1 MKSAR
6 WSVRAR
12 LIALVL
18 AVHAFGLLL
27 GATLM
32 HRTGSARAHLA
43 DALPMTAVIALGVI
57 LVGVIAVLAIRRWLA
72 PLDRLRITLQRVN
85 DGDIDVR
92 AAVDT
97 DDEFEALGAG
107 IDNVV
112 AHRCSTLQIEGESYR
127 LHQSVGAIMQAVTRI
142 AGRDLSAHAPVRDD
156 ATGAIAEALN
166 TMIGDTAAVLRS
178 VTEVA
183 TNVAETTNL
192 VKSQS
197 DHIVMLA
204 RAERENLEECVNDLE
219 VAADAHSHIARMAI
233 ACAEAGEKA
242 LVATRIARVSVQNN
256 VSGFQSIRTTLADTE
271 RRVRL
276 LLDRCQEISGAVNLI
291 SHLTERTHV
300 LALNASMHASAVG
313 DAGRGFSAV
322 ADEVQRLA
330 ENTREMA
337 SQISD
342 IVQSVQAD
350 TADTMHSLQMLSEHV
365 QSGNELVDRSGR
377 DMQATEE
384 AAGNLVDLIRKIAA
398 AAATQRQISA
408 TIRQRTTAIIE
419 NVSRTGA
426 YLLGQAEHTDN
437 LAEQAMALVESVS
450 AYRLPEEDDET
461 SPRA

>member
-12 LIALVL
+12 LVALAL
-18 AVHAFGLLL
+18 TVHVVGLLL
-27 GATLM
+27 GAALM
-32 HRTGSARAHLA
+32 RRTGFVPARLA
-43 DALPMTAVIALGVI
+43 DAMPEIAVIALGVI
-57 LVGVIAVLAIRRWLA
+57 SVCVVAVMAIRRWLA
-72 PLDRLRITLQRVN
+72 PLDRLRVTLQRVN
-85 DGDIDVR
+85 EGDIDVR

-97 DDEFEALGAG
+97 GDEFEALGSG

-112 AHRCSTLQIEGESYR
+112 AQRCSTVQIEGESDR
-127 LHQSVGAIMQAVTRI
+127 LHQSVAAMMQAVTRM
-142 AGRDLSAHAPVRDD
+142 AGRDLSAHAPVRND
-156 ATGAIAEALN
+156 ATGPIAEALN
-166 TMIGDTAAVLRS
+166 TLIGDTAAVLRN

-192 VKSQS
+192 IKSQS

-219 VAADAHSHIARMAI
+219 VAADSHSHVARMAS

-242 LVATRIARVSVQNN
+242 LMATRIARVSVQNN
-256 VSGFQSIRTTLADTE
+256 ASGFQSIRATLADTE

-291 SHLTERTHV
+291 SHLTERTHI

-313 DAGRGFSAV
+313 DAGRSFSAV

-337 SQISD
+337 AQISG
-342 IVQSVQAD
+342 IVQNVQAD
-350 TADTMHSLQMLSEHV
+350 AADTVHSLQMLSEHV
-365 QSGNELVDRSGR
+365 QSGTELVDRSGR
-377 DMQATEE
+377 DMQVTEE
-384 AAGNLVDLIRKIAA
+384 AAGNLVDLIHKIAA

-450 AYRLPEEDDET
+450 AYRLPEEDDDPS
-461 SPRA
+461 SPA

>member
-12 LIALVL
+12 LVALALTLHV
-18 AVHAFGLLL
+18 AGLLL
-27 GATLM
+27 GAALM
-32 HRTGSARAHLA
+32 YRKGSAPAGLA
-43 DALPMTAVIALGVI
+43 DALPEIAVIALGAISVC
-57 LVGVIAVLAIRRWLA
+57 LVAVMAIRRWLA
-72 PLDRLRITLQRVN
+72 PLDRLRVTLQRVN
-85 DGDIDVR
+85 EGDIDVR
-92 AAVDT
+92 AAVHT
-97 DDEFEALGAG
+97 GDEFEALGSG

-112 AHRCSTLQIEGESYR
+112 AQRCGTLQIEGESDR
-127 LHQSVGAIMQAVTRI
+127 LHQSVGAMMQAVTRM
-142 AGRDLSAHAPVRDD
+142 AGRDLSVHAPVRND
-156 ATGAIAEALN
+156 ATGPIAEALN
-166 TMIGDTAAVLRS
+166 TIVGDAAAVLRN

-192 VKSQS
+192 IKSQS

-219 VAADAHSHIARMAI
+219 VAADSHSHIARMAT

-242 LVATRIARVSVQNN
+242 LMATRIARVSVQNN
-256 VSGFQSIRTTLADTE
+256 ASGFQSIRATLADTE

-291 SHLTERTHV
+291 SHLTERTHI

-313 DAGRGFSAV
+313 DAGRSFSAV

-337 SQISD
+337 AQISG
-342 IVQSVQAD
+342 IVQAVQAD
-350 TADTMHSLQMLSEHV
+350 TADTVHSLQMLSAHV
-365 QSGNELVDRSGR
+365 QSGTELVDRSGR
-377 DMQATEE
+377 DMQVTEE

-426 YLLGQAEHTDN
+426 YLLGQAEHTDD

-450 AYRLPEEDDET
+450 AYRLPEEDDGPSST
-461 SPRA
+461 A

>member
-12 LIALVL
+12 LIALAL
-18 AVHAFGLLL
+18 TVHVVGLLL
-27 GATLM
+27 GAALT
-32 HRTGSARAHLA
+32 HRTGSAHARLA
-43 DALPMTAVIALGVI
+43 DALPLIAVIALGAFSVC
-57 LVGVIAVLAIRRWLA
+57 VVAVLAIRRWLA

-85 DGDIDVR
+85 EGDIDAR
-92 AAVDT
+92 AAVRT
-97 DDEFEALGAG
+97 GDEFEALGTG

-112 AHRCSTLQIEGESYR
+112 AQRCSTLQMEGESDR
-127 LHQSVGAIMQAVTRI
+127 LHQSVGAMMQAITRM
-142 AGRDLSAHAPVRDD
+142 AGRDLSAHAPVRND
-156 ATGAIAEALN
+156 ATGPIAEALN
-166 TMIGDTAAVLRS
+166 TMIGDTASVLRN

-192 VKSQS
+192 IKSQS

-219 VAADAHSHIARMAI
+219 VAADAHSHIARMAA

-242 LVATRIARVSVQNN
+242 LMATRIARVSVQNN
-256 VSGFQSIRTTLADTE
+256 VSGFQSIRLTLADTE

-291 SHLTERTHV
+291 SHLTERTHI
-300 LALNASMHASAVG
+300 LALNASMHASAAG
-313 DAGRGFSAV
+313 DAGRSFSAV

-337 SQISD
+337 AQVSAV
-342 IVQSVQAD
+342 VQSVQAD
-350 TADTMHSLQMLSEHV
+350 TADTMHSLQMLSAHV
-365 QSGNELVDRSGR
+365 QSGIELVDRSGR
-377 DMQATEE
+377 DMQVTEE
-384 AAGNLVDLIRKIAA
+384 AAGSLVDLIQKIAA

-408 TIRQRTTAIIE
+408 TVRQRTTAIIE

-437 LAEQAMALVESVS
+437 LAEQAMALVGSVS
-450 AYRLPEEDDET
+450 AYRLPEEDDEP
-461 SPRA
+461 SPQA

>member
-1 MKSAR
+1 MKSAK

-12 LIALVL
+12 LIALALVL
-18 AVHAFGLLL
+18 HGLGLIL
-27 GATLM
+27 GVALM
-32 HRTGSARAHLA
+32 RRIGPAPASLTEG
-43 DALPMTAVIALGVI
+43 LPMAAGIALAAVVI
-57 LVGVIAVLAIRRWLA
+57 CLVAVFAIRKWMA

-85 DGDIDVR
+85 DGDIDAR
-92 AAVDT
+92 AALHT
-97 DDEFEALGAG
+97 GDEFEAIGTG

-112 AHRCSTLQIEGESYR
+112 SHRNSTLQIEGESDR
-127 LHQSVGAIMQAVTRI
+127 MHQSVSAMLQTVRRMAE
-142 AGRDLSAHAPVRDD
+142 RDLTAHATVRND
-156 ATGAIAEALN
+156 ATAPIAEALN
-166 TMIGDTAAVLRS
+166 LVARDTATVLRN

-183 TNVAETTNL
+183 TNVAESTNL
-192 VKSQS
+192 IKSQS

-219 VAADAHSHIARMAI
+219 VAADAHTHIARMAG

-242 LVATRIARVSVQNN
+242 LMATRIARVSVQNN
-256 VSGFQSIRTTLADTE
+256 VSGFQSIRGTLADTE

-276 LLDRCQEISGAVNLI
+276 LLERCQEIAGAVNLI
-291 SHLTERTHV
+291 SHLTERTHI
-300 LALNASMHASAVG
+300 LALNASMHAAAVG
-313 DAGRGFSAV
+313 DAGRSFSAV

-337 SQISD
+337 AQISG
-342 IVQSVQAD
+342 IVHHVQSD
-350 TADTMHSLQMLSEHV
+350 TSDTMQSLQMLGAHV
-365 QSGNELVDRSGR
+365 HSGSELVDRSGR
-377 DMQATEE
+377 DMQLTEE
-384 AAGNLVDLIRKIAA
+384 SVNNLVDLIQKIAA

-450 AYRLPEEDDET
+450 TYRLPEEHDEP
-461 SPRA
+461 SPQS